1 MSDFP
6 ETVFVHQTSSQTG
19 DVEAGPYSS
28 FWPGSSVRGDFA
40 PIRIGKGT
48 SIQDCCVLHSTPSDE
63 VHVGDFVTVGHG
75 AVLHGC
81 TVEDSC
87 IIGMNATVLDR
98 AVIGRGSMVAAG
110 AVVTEGTE
118 VPPGSFVSGVP
129 ARVKPGKQGQED
141 RIRAGAMAY
150 IALAVNYLE
159 GSQTLDNQALL
170 EKMAEVEKIIK
181 ETGQG
186 NNEKRRF

>member
-1 MSDFP
+1 MNDFP
-6 ETVFVHQTSSQTG
+6 ETVYVHETSSQMG
-19 DVEAGPYSS
+19 DVQVGPYSS
-28 FWPGSSVRGDFA
+28 LWPGSSVRGDFS
-40 PIRIGKGT
+40 PIRIGRGT

-63 VHVGDFVTVGHG
+63 VNVGDFVTVGHG

-98 AVIGRGSMVAAG
+98 AVIGEGSIVAAG
-110 AVVTEGTE
+110 AVVRENTQ

-129 ARVKPGKQGQED
+129 ARIKQGKDGQKE

-150 IALAVNYLE
+150 IALALNYLE
-159 GSQTLDNQALL
+159 GSQTLGRDALIN
-170 EKMAEVEKIIK
+170 KIGEVGQMLG
-181 ETGQG
+181 ET
-186 NNEKRRF
+186 